1 MEKLQ
6 FTDKATTKEQY
17 LRFKDF
23 IKSNKYHSHRDY
35 VAYYIFKH
43 RLVGKERD
51 EYLEDEV
58 RNRCWKGLYHGRI
71 AYSGGDLTESYAIPH
86 FKNLVIERY
95 NKFAEDGKE

>member
-17 LRFKDF
+17 LKFKDF
-23 IKSNKYHSHRDY
+23 IKSEKYHVHRDY

-43 RLVGKERD
+43 RLVGEERD
-51 EYLEDEV
+51 KYLEDEV
-58 RNRCWKGLYHGRI
+58 RHRCWKALYHGRI
-71 AYSGGDLTESYAIPH
+71 VYSGGDLTESYAIPR

-95 NKFAEDGKE
+95 NKFAEDGEE